1 MLTPESILL
10 PSVHRAHV
18 TLRMVLTSSGGRV
31 ASGFMTAARGTW
43 DCLAMSEVQ
52 GIL

>member
-1 MLTPESILL
+1 MVTPESILL
-10 PSVHRAHV
+10 PSVHMAHV
-18 TLRMVLTSSGGRV
+18 TLGTVLTSSGGSV
-31 ASGFMTAARGTW
+31 ASGFITAARGTW

>member
-1 MLTPESILL
+1 MLTPESTLL
-10 PSVHRAHV
+10 LSVHTAH
-18 TLRMVLTSSGGRV
+18 TTPGTVLTSSGGRV
-31 ASGFMTAARGTW
+31 ASGLMTAARGTW

>member
-1 MLTPESILL
+1 MLTPEHGTRN
-10 PSVHRAHV
+10 PSTA
-18 TLRMVLTSSGGRV
+18 LTSSGGRV

-43 DCLAMSEVQ
+43 DCLAMSDVQ